1 MFPGLANFLF
11 SFFSNKLNRGQ
22 TVSDF
27 ATPHTVEIT
36 SKDKNE
42 ATKGEVHIL
51 TDRRMEDRELRK
63 HLQML
68 RLESVLEVQEKERTD
83 KSFECVTSLNISA

>member
-1 MFPGLANFLF
+1 MSVFPVSKRELIFR
-11 SFFSNKLNRGQ
+11 NKLKQGK
-22 TVSDF
+22 TFSEF

-36 SKDKNE
+36 SKDKDE

-51 TDRRMEDRELRK
+51 TDRKMEDRELRK

-83 KSFECVTSLNISA
+83 TSFE